1 MISFLI
7 IMLLCDTNTGLYHMS
22 NTRKRSPSGVD
33 NKAIAL
39 RLMPK
44 EREEAV
50 ELSSAGKL
58 TMSAFARKAYLKG
71 LPLVR
76 KEILITKTA

>member
-1 MISFLI
+1 MR
-7 IMLLCDTNTGLYHMS
+7 LCDTNTDLYHMS

-50 ELSSAGKL
+50 DLSSASKL

-76 KEILITKTA
+76 EEILLTKTA